1 MLAGRRRTKG
11 GRGTSKAAGAEAE
24 IERQGA
30 QENERRPSHK
40 GAGDQRAV
48 EGGSQLV
55 ARENG
60 RPRNNGEREQRAAET
75 QPTAQGNK
83 GRRVSGAQEN
93 KGRQRDKQG
102 CGGRGGN

>member
-1 MLAGRRRTKG
+1 VVAREKRAAEKQQRKGTKG

-30 QENERRPSHK
+30 QENEGRPSHK

-55 ARENG
+55 AREKPAAEKQRRKVTKGG
-60 RPRNNGEREQRAAET
+60 RNTTNSAREQRAA
-75 QPTAQGNK
+75 G
-83 GRRVSGAQEN
+83 
-93 KGRQRDKQG
+93 
-102 CGGRGGN
+102 